1 MPGGSPIDVPLW
13 IDRQKVSPL
22 QIAITCVCGA
32 AVMLDGFDAQIIGF
46 VAPTL
51 IQEFKIAPA
60 ALATTFSAG
69 LLGILAGCLVLA
81 PLADWVGRRWI
92 IIVSVAIFAVAT
104 LLTARIET
112 LQELTVLRFITGIGL
127 GACMPNALA
136 LTSEYAPA
144 RLRGTLTAWMFT
156 GFSLGA
162 LFGGLLAAQLI
173 PHVGWRPLF
182 VAGGVLPLVLV
193 LIMIVFLPESVRHL
207 AARGES
213 SKRIAAILNRIH
225 ADPAVTPTTTFLIN
239 EEHRSGFTV
248 AHLFGEGRTVGTI
261 TLWVIF
267 FLMLL
272 NLFLLASWTPTV
284 LAAAGLPRETAVF
297 VGAMQQAGSV
307 IATIILGPLFDR
319 IGFYRSLVPLLIAS
333 ALGVLLMG
341 TAGVALT
348 VTVIAAM
355 FAGAGVMGGQTAL
368 AVLAGAFYPTYIRAT
383 GVGWCFG
390 IGRVG
395 AIVGPLIGGWMV
407 ANEWTPRE
415 IFMVAAVPPVV
426 VALLLLFMRS
436 RTNVRPSGS
445 DAPRRREQ

>member
-1 MPGGSPIDVPLW
+1 MAGASPIDVPSW

-22 QIAITCVCGA
+22 QIAIACVCGA

-51 IQEFKIAPA
+51 IEEFKIAPA

-69 LLGILAGCLVLA
+69 LFGILAGCLVLA

-112 LQELTVLRFITGIGL
+112 LQELTILRFITGIGL

-162 LFGGLLAAQLI
+162 LIGGLLAAQLI
-173 PHVGWRPLF
+173 PYVGWRPLF

-193 LIMIVFLPESVRHL
+193 IIMIVFLPESVRHL
-207 AARGES
+207 TAKGAP

-225 ADPAVTPTTTFLIN
+225 PDPSVTPTTPFLIN
-239 EEHRSGFTV
+239 EERRSGFTV
-248 AHLFGEGRTVGTI
+248 AHLFNDGRAVGTI
-261 TLWVIF
+261 TLWAMF

-297 VGAMQQAGSV
+297 IGAMQQAGSV
-307 IATIILGPLFDR
+307 IATIVLGPLFDR
-319 IGFYRSLVPLLIAS
+319 IGFYRSLVPLLVAS
-333 ALGVLLMG
+333 AGGVLLMG
-341 TAGVALT
+341 AAGVALS

-355 FAGAGVMGGQTAL
+355 FAGAGVMGGQVAM

-395 AIVGPLIGGWMV
+395 AIVGPLVGGWMV
-407 ANEWTPRE
+407 ANQWTPRE

-436 RTNVRPSGS
+436 HTNVSPSGS
-445 DAPRRREQ
+445 KAPIGAQ

>member
-1 MPGGSPIDVPLW
+1 VARRSCSTASTL
-13 IDRQKVSPL
+13 KLSVSSRL
-22 QIAITCVCGA
+22 
-32 AVMLDGFDAQIIGF
+32 F
-46 VAPTL
+46 
-51 IQEFKIAPA
+51 
-60 ALATTFSAG
+60 
-69 LLGILAGCLVLA
+69 GILAGCLVLA

-92 IIVSVAIFAVAT
+92 IIVSVAIFAIAT
-104 LLTARIET
+104 LLTARIDT
-112 LQELTVLRFITGIGL
+112 LQELTILRFITGVGL

-162 LFGGLLAAQLI
+162 LLGGMLAAQLI
-173 PHVGWRPLF
+173 PYFGWRPLF
-182 VAGGVLPLVLV
+182 VAGGVLPLVLM
-193 LIMIVFLPESVRHL
+193 LIMIVSLPESVRHL
-207 AARGES
+207 AAKGKS

-225 ADPAVTPTTTFLIN
+225 PDPSVTPTSSFLIN

-248 AHLFGEGRTVGTI
+248 AHLFDEGRAVGTI
-261 TLWVIF
+261 TLWAMF

-284 LAAAGLPRETAVF
+284 LAAAGLPRQTAVF
-297 VGAMQQAGSV
+297 IGAMQQAGSV
-307 IATIILGPLFDR
+307 IATIVLGPLFDR

-333 ALGVLLMG
+333 ALGVLMMG
-341 TAGVALT
+341 AAGVGLS

-355 FAGAGVMGGQTAL
+355 FAGAGVMGGQVAM

-383 GVGWCFG
+383 GVGWCLG

-395 AIVGPLIGGWMV
+395 AIIGPLIGGWMV
-407 ANEWTPRE
+407 ANQWAPRE
-415 IFMVAAVPPVV
+415 IFMVAAVPPIV

-436 RTNVRPSGS
+436 RTTVRASGS
-445 DAPRRREQ
+445 EAPIGAQ